1 MPPSIYPWVTSR
13 NHRLVFTSS
22 RQGYDMSVR
31 YTKLEEEK
39 SVRLQTLEDVLMEEL
54 GDLMSAEKQL
64 VEALPRMAE
73 SASSPELRK
82 AIEHHLD
89 ETRGHVHRLEKVFD
103 TLGASISSEHCE
115 AMEGL
120 VGEGEEIIEA
130 EGDGSA
136 KDAALIGAAQRI
148 EHYEI
153 AAYGTARTLAEQ
165 LRQDDAAELL
175 QETLDE
181 ESAADQ
187 TLTKIAVRRVNESA
201 LH

>member
-1 MPPSIYPWVTSR
+1 V
-13 NHRLVFTSS
+13 
-22 RQGYDMSVR
+22 
-31 YTKLEEEK
+31 K
-39 SVRLQTLEDVLMEEL
+39 LQTLEDVLMGEL
-54 GDLMSAEKQL
+54 TDLMSAEKQL
-64 VEALPRMAE
+64 VEALPKVAGA
-73 SASSPELRK
+73 ASSPDLRE

-89 ETRGHVHRLEKVFD
+89 ETRGHVRRMEKVFES
-103 TLGASISSEHCE
+103 LGADVRSEHCG

-120 VGEGEEIIEA
+120 IGEGEEIIEA

-136 KDAALIGAAQRI
+136 KDAALIGAAQRV

-165 LRQDDAAELL
+165 LGKDDAAALL

-187 TLTKIAVRRVNESA
+187 TLTKIAVGRVNERAASS
-201 LH
+201 